1 MNITHLKYAVE
12 VDKTGSISRAADN
25 LYMSQPNLSK
35 AVKELENTLGFQIFK
50 RTSKGITTTKKG
62 AEFLEYARNILSQ
75 METIEQMYCADN
87 TNKLSFSISVPRASY
102 IADAFT
108 QFVNTCDT
116 SKEIDFTFSETN
128 SMTAIDHIIDGDFN
142 LGIIRCQ
149 EEHENY
155 FCSLLDDKN
164 MKYETLLNFEYKCI
178 FSKRHKLAG
187 KDVVREK
194 DFEDS
199 IELYHGDITVPF
211 IPQSKQRENQGERYK
226 KRIYVFERG
235 SQFDLLRNCPN
246 TYMWVSPIS
255 NKMLETNG
263 LVQKKIEGNIGRYI
277 DMLIYPKEYKLSDLD
292 KKFLEILKEII
303 AKVKED

>member
-1 MNITHLKYAVE
+1 
-12 VDKTGSISRAADN
+12 
-25 LYMSQPNLSK
+25 
-35 AVKELENTLGFQIFK
+35 
-50 RTSKGITTTKKG
+50 
-62 AEFLEYARNILSQ
+62 
-75 METIEQMYCADN
+75 
-87 TNKLSFSISVPRASY
+87 
-102 IADAFT
+102 
-108 QFVNTCDT
+108 
-116 SKEIDFTFSETN
+116 
-128 SMTAIDHIIDGDFN
+128 
-142 LGIIRCQ
+142 
-149 EEHENY
+149 
-155 FCSLLDDKN
+155 

>member
-62 AEFLEYARNILSQ
+62 SEFLEYARNILTQ
-75 METIEQMYCADN
+75 MDTIEQMYSADN
-87 TNKLSFSISVPRASY
+87 SNRLTFSISVPRASY
-102 IADAFT
+102 IAHAFT
-108 QFVNTCDT
+108 EFVNTCDT
-116 SKEIDFTFSETN
+116 NKEIDFSFSETN

-164 MKYETLLNFEYKCI
+164 MKYETLLNFEYRCI
-178 FSKRHKLAG
+178 FSKEHKLANA
-187 KDVVREK
+187 KAINASDLES
-194 DFEDS
+194 S
-199 IELYHGDITVPF
+199 IELVHGDITVPF
-211 IPQSKQRENQGERYK
+211 IPQSKQRESQGERCK
-226 KRIYVFERG
+226 KRIYVYERG
-235 SQFDLLRNCPN
+235 SQFDLLRNCTN
-246 TYMWVSPIS
+246 TYMWVSPCPTA
-255 NKMLETNG
+255 MLNMNG
-263 LVQKKIEGNIGRYI
+263 IVQRKIEGNIGKYT
-277 DMLIYPKEYKLSDLD
+277 DMLIYPKDYKFTELD
-292 KKFLEILKEII
+292 RKFISILKDII
-303 AKVKED
+303 ENVKKD